1 MAWVA
6 LVIALALLEYMVFGA
21 LVGFARGRYGV
32 RAPAITGHPLF
43 ERYMRVHQ
51 NTMETLVIFVP
62 AIWLFATYMSRN
74 VGALLGLVFIASR
87 ALYAFTYIKDP
98 AKRGAGANSTGLVL
112 AVLVI
117 GAAIGAVKTLIQ

>member
-6 LVIALALLEYMVFGA
+6 LVIVLALIEYMVFGA
-21 LVGFARGRYGV
+21 LVGWARGRYGV
-32 RAPAITGHPLF
+32 HAPAISGHPIF

-51 NTMETLVIFVP
+51 NTMETLVIFIP
-62 AIWLFATYMSRN
+62 ALWLFATYMSAN
-74 VGALLGLVFIASR
+74 VGALLGLVFVASR

-98 AKRGAGANSTGLVL
+98 ARRGAGANSTGLVL
-112 AVLVI
+112 LVLVV

>member
-6 LVIALALLEYMVFGA
+6 LVIVLALLEYMVFGA
-21 LVGFARGRYGV
+21 LVGWARGRYGV
-32 RAPAITGHPLF
+32 HAPAITGDPMF

-62 AIWLFATYMSRN
+62 ALWLFGTYLSAN
-74 VGALLGLVFIASR
+74 IGAMLGLVFVASR
-87 ALYAFTYIKDP
+87 GLYAFSYIKDP
-98 AKRGAGANSTGLVL
+98 ARRGAGATSTGLVL
-112 AVLVI
+112 FVLIV